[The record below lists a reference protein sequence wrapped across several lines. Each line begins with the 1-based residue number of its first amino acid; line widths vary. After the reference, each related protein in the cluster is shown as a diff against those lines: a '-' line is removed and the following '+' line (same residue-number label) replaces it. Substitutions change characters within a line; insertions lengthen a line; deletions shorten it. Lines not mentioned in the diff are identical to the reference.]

1 MRLLQCLDNSFGLQ
15 PAPEGGTQCRK
26 LPGLGCGPGECPDKV
41 SWPWDC
47 CKSLQTWPLDVPAL
61 SKQLLGVVLMGKTR
75 RKSIFVFFIL
85 KKISRARKRE
95 RKNLGFALSLD
106 SHHPPLSF
114 ELSLCPLGRRG
125 KYLSSIRVKFH
136 VEFIKQEYK
145 ASLLYPRFLPCVF
158 LIPPRALGLMCS
170 SGAAWP
176 WNGSCC
182 WNISVKSF
190 LSPGLSQGLSH
201 PKLFPVCSP
210 SDTSL
215 V

>member
-41 SWPWDC
+41 SWPRDC

-75 RKSIFVFFIL
+75 RKSILVFFIL

-95 RKNLGFALSLD
+95 RKNLGFALFLD
-106 SHHPPLSF
+106 NHHPPLSF

-158 LIPPRALGLMCS
+158 LIPPRALELMELRGSLAMEWQLLLEHFCQEFLE
-170 SGAAWP
+170 P
-176 WNGSCC
+176 WAQ
-182 WNISVKSF
+182 
-190 LSPGLSQGLSH
+190 PGLIPPQAVSCVLSQ
-201 PKLFPVCSP
+201 
-210 SDTSL
+210 
-215 V
+215 